1 MTASWSGHA
10 GSGDWPAIKNDMTN
24 AEIEEALKS
33 LGQNRR
39 DDVKTPVAAKK
50 KAGSAMS
57 DKQIARAAVEGQRLI
72 FRTVAFT
79 PMDGYV
85 VGMDD
90 FHWLIASPGE
100 LGEPVATT
108 LIHKTC
114 PLVSFTDTYLAD
126 EPEEDRQEI
135 QKIGR
140 SFWESCVRLGL
151 VRATSNQE
159 PQQ

>member
-1 MTASWSGHA
+1 MTNEWRGVP
-10 GSGDWPAIKNDMTN
+10 GGDWPEMLAQVPATAYDENGTAQRSMT
-24 AEIEEALKS
+24 ATK
-33 LGQNRR
+33 
-39 DDVKTPVAAKK
+39 AAKK
-50 KAGSAMS
+50 TGSSMS
-57 DKQIARAAVEGQRLI
+57 DKQIARAAVQGQRLI

-126 EPEEDRQEI
+126 EPDEDRTAI
-135 QKIGR
+135 QRIGR
-140 SFWESCVRLGL
+140 PFWESCVRLGL
-151 VRATSNQE
+151 ARAISNQE
-159 PQQ
+159 PHQ